1 MKQHKNE
8 EAFPDHLE
16 GFLRNT
22 ENCLITGLAIKCLKD
37 LFREHIKDLYDDEKL
52 DNTKGSK
59 VARKIFDMSLTL
71 VKEEVKDEE
80 KLCYLMHVYELIK
93 KVNIN
98 FGVILVNENIK
109 EVEKENP
116 LEAEYMKQQLKEL
129 KS

>member
-1 MKQHKNE
+1 
-8 EAFPDHLE
+8 
-16 GFLRNT
+16 
-22 ENCLITGLAIKCLKD
+22 
-37 LFREHIKDLYDDEKL
+37 
-52 DNTKGSK
+52 
-59 VARKIFDMSLTL
+59 MSLTL